1 MDLGLLERLLDMP
14 GVPGREWQ
22 VRALIREVAEEMNFF
37 DQIEEDPLGN
47 LICRRSGKNASS
59 PRLLIVAHM
68 DQAGFLVSY
77 VSDDGTLRLHPVGT
91 CDLRSL
97 ASQPV
102 WVVSPDGTRWPG
114 TVQRDGH
121 PVHTAT
127 DADLIKQPKL
137 SDFYVDLGL
146 VAKDVRAMVQP
157 GDMVVFRMPFETVGG
172 DITAAGLD
180 DRVGCW
186 AMLIALPLIQHYASD
201 LAVAFTVQEEL
212 GSRGA
217 SAVARAVAP
226 DIAIICETVV
236 SCAVPGVPTSQ
247 HVTVPGQGIA
257 LQVAD
262 SALLSDIA
270 LVACAEEVAERLDLP
285 TQRSLMLGGGQD
297 GAIVQRSGRGVRT
310 LALGCP
316 LKFMHAPREHANR
329 ADVLSY
335 PRLIAGLVDA
345 IQSGMR

>member
-22 VRALIREVAEEMNFF
+22 VRVLIREAAEDMNFF
-37 DQIEEDPLGN
+37 DQIEEDSLGN
-47 LICRRSGKNASS
+47 LICRRSGKDASS
-59 PRLLIVAHM
+59 PRLLLVAHM
-68 DQAGFLVSY
+68 DQAGFLVSH

-102 WVVSPDGTRWPG
+102 WVVSPDGTRRPG

-127 DADLIKQPKL
+127 DADLIKQLTL

-146 VAKDVRAMVQP
+146 DAEDARAIVQP

-180 DRVGCW
+180 DSIGCW
-186 AMLIALPLIQHYASD
+186 AMLAALPSIGHDTSD
-201 LAVAFTVQEEL
+201 LTLAFTVQEEL

-217 SAVARAVAP
+217 DAVARAVVP

-236 SCAVPGVPTSQ
+236 SCAVPGVATSQ

-262 SALLSDIA
+262 SSLLSDLA
-270 LVACAEEVAERLDLP
+270 LVCLAEEVAERLDLS
-285 TQRSLMLGGGQD
+285 TQRSLMVGGGQD

-316 LKFMHAPREHANR
+316 LKFMHASREHANR

-335 PRLIAGLVDA
+335 PRLIAGIVDA
-345 IQSGMR
+345 IQIEMR

>member
-1 MDLGLLERLLDMP
+1 MDLSLLQRLVDVP
-14 GVPGREWQ
+14 GVPGREGQ
-22 VRALIREVAEEMNFF
+22 VRALIRDVAVEMNFF
-37 DQIEEDPLGN
+37 DTVEEDPLGN
-47 LICRRSGKNASS
+47 LICRRRGKDASS
-59 PRLLIVAHM
+59 PRLLMVAHM
-68 DQAGFLVSY
+68 DQAGFLVSQ

-102 WVVSPDGTRWPG
+102 WVVSSDGTRWPG

-127 DADLIKQPKL
+127 EADLFKQPKL

-146 VAKDVRAMVQP
+146 NVENVRAMIQP

-180 DRVGCW
+180 DRIGCW
-186 AMLIALPLIQHYASD
+186 AMLVALPLIQQDTCD
-201 LAVAFTVQEEL
+201 LAVAFTIQEEL

-217 SAVARAVAP
+217 GAVARAVVP

-236 SCAVPGVPTSQ
+236 SCAVPGVAASQ

-262 SALLSDIA
+262 SSLLSDIA
-270 LVACAEEVAERLDLP
+270 LVACAEKVAERLDLS

-297 GAIVQRSGRGVRT
+297 GAIVQRSGQGVRT

-316 LKFMHAPREHANR
+316 LKFMHASREHANR

-335 PRLIAGLVDA
+335 PLLIAGLVDA
-345 IQSGMR
+345 IQIEMR

>member
-1 MDLGLLERLLDMP
+1 MDLSLLERLLEMP
-14 GVPGREWQ
+14 GVPGREWR
-22 VRALIREVAEEMNFF
+22 VRALIRDVAEDMNFF
-37 DQIEEDPLGN
+37 DKIEEDPLGN
-47 LICRRSGKNASS
+47 LICRRSGKDASS
-59 PRLLIVAHM
+59 PRLLMVAHM
-68 DQAGFLVSY
+68 DQAGFLVSH

-102 WVVSPDGTRWPG
+102 WVVSRDGTLRRG

-127 DADLIKQPKL
+127 EPDLIKQPKL

-146 VAKDVRAMVQP
+146 DAEDVRAIVQP
-157 GDMVVFRMPFETVGG
+157 GDMVVFRMPFETVGD
-172 DITAAGLD
+172 DIMAAGLD
-180 DRVGCW
+180 DRIGIW
-186 AMLIALPLIQHYASD
+186 AMLEALQLIQHDTSD

-217 SAVARAVAP
+217 GAVARAVAP

-236 SCAVPGVPTSQ
+236 SCAVPGVPASQ

-257 LQVAD
+257 LQIAD
-262 SALLSDIA
+262 SSLLSDLG
-270 LVACAEEVAERLDLP
+270 LVCLAEEVADRLDLP

-297 GAIVQRSGRGVRT
+297 GAIVQRSGQGVRT

-316 LKFMHAPREHANR
+316 LKFMHASREHANR

-335 PRLIAGLVDA
+335 PLMIAGLVDA
-345 IQSGMR
+345 IQSEMR